1 MFLSCARLLIAG
13 LLLLSF
19 ATPPARAAT
28 PDKVVFAWSGPITVG
43 AAPLAFAQELGLFKD
58 ANIDFEIVTLDG
70 SGTIIPQL
78 LNGSVFSG
86 FLTYD
91 PLIISRAPGK
101 PNFDYKFVYNSVR
114 NSMWEISVLDGS
126 PIRSIKDLA
135 GKTIGVGALSFGN
148 LYITK
153 AILKEQGID
162 PSQVTFVPV
171 GTGVPAFQAL
181 RTGKIDALN
190 LFDVMD
196 TEMALEGTRVRLIPL
211 PSQFYGITSHGYP
224 VTNAMIRDHPD
235 LVARFGRVASEGN
248 VACLANL
255 KGCLD
260 AYWKLYPNTKPSPD
274 EQEALKKTL
283 PVLLV
288 RMKNTDSWAPGARHL
303 WGSFPPHDL
312 AVWTASLQAGGQI
325 PPDAKIDL
333 STVYTNQ
340 FVAQYNQFDKNAIV
354 RRAMAYK

>member
-1 MFLSCARLLIAG
+1 MFPSCARLLIAG

-19 ATPPARAAT
+19 AAPPARAAT

-43 AAPLAFAQELGLFKD
+43 AAPLAFAQQLGLFNE

-114 NSMWEISVLDGS
+114 NSMWEISVLDTS
-126 PIRSIKDLA
+126 PIHTIKDLA

-148 LYITK
+148 ISMTK
-153 AILKEQGID
+153 AILKQQGVD
-162 PSQVTFVPV
+162 PAGVTFVPV

-190 LFDVMD
+190 LFDVAHA
-196 TEMALEGTRVRLIPL
+196 EMKAQGTKIRLVPL
-211 PSQFYGITSHGYP
+211 PADFTGVSSHGYP
-224 VTNAMIRDHPD
+224 VTNATIRDHPD
-235 LVARFGRVASEGN
+235 LVGRFGKVAAEGT
-248 VACLANL
+248 VACIANPR
-255 KGCLD
+255 GCL
-260 AYWKLYPNTKPSPD
+260 ARVL
-274 EQEALKKTL
+274 EEL
-283 PVLLV
+283 PQ
-288 RMKNTDSWAPGARHL
+288 
-303 WGSFPPHDL
+303 
-312 AVWTASLQAGGQI
+312 LQTG
-325 PPDAKIDL
+325 
-333 STVYTNQ
+333 
-340 FVAQYNQFDKNAIV
+340 
-354 RRAMAYK
+354 RRCKRGVGRERCRSCRSG